1 MVIRMRLPR
10 FTQPI
15 KFRIMRRVA
24 GLLGAAV
31 VTLSGADA
39 SHRAAGRQALERA
52 LSRQRQAIA
61 SMAAPLEAQ
70 RRSVE
75 KQLSRLPAPSF
86 TLPALRP
93 LPPVAGSPAP
103 TWQAPSWV
111 PFPSCAPMDSAE
123 LGELVDQAA
132 EEADVEPDLL
142 RGVIQQESAARPCA
156 ISPKGAM
163 GLMQLMPS
171 TAFQLGVA
179 DAFDPKQNV
188 DGGARLLKQLLT
200 LYGGDLTLALAAFNA
215 GSGKVN
221 EAGGVPDFP
230 ETLQYVRKVLA
241 QLPSPE

>member
-1 MVIRMRLPR
+1 
-10 FTQPI
+10 
-15 KFRIMRRVA
+15 
-24 GLLGAAV
+24 
-31 VTLSGADA
+31 
-39 SHRAAGRQALERA
+39 
-52 LSRQRQAIA
+52 
-61 SMAAPLEAQ
+61 
-70 RRSVE
+70 
-75 KQLSRLPAPSF
+75 
-86 TLPALRP
+86 
-93 LPPVAGSPAP
+93 
-103 TWQAPSWV
+103 
-111 PFPSCAPMDSAE
+111 MDSAE